1 MGPIAGMPSLLR
13 TKAIASLCSDNT
25 SKIDAMV
32 CRNNLEEQEEEPQ
45 SSQIKEIRV
54 QSRTVSRESV
64 SNNTLPNSCEDK
76 EREEESVFRLT

>member
-1 MGPIAGMPSLLR
+1 MGPIAEMPSLLR

-45 SSQIKEIRV
+45 SRQ
-54 QSRTVSRESV
+54 QS
-64 SNNTLPNSCEDK
+64 D
-76 EREEESVFRLT
+76 ERSLGPRQKYSLRKCFRLDPSSLEHRGKGKCIGT